1 MGETNKIAHMK
12 TKLAPIE
19 RPSGLMMKFVY
30 WMSRKQFGKVMTPLK
45 VVFARLPT
53 SFGMYVQKLEKL
65 EQKYELPKYL
75 AVLVRTHVAQLNTCE
90 FCIDIG
96 KLEVINHYPDLKEK
110 FFNVSSYKTSS
121 LFTPRERA
129 ALRYAEELTV
139 NKKISD
145 EAFGEAQKHFTE
157 RELVEIAWA
166 VTREHIYNLMNLA
179 FDIGSDG
186 LCQLPETPCEG
197 RTFDRGVET
206 PKLGVSAVH
215 YMQREHQMRH
225 VHLL

>member
-1 MGETNKIAHMK
+1 MK

-30 WMSRKQFGKVMTPLK
+30 WMSRKQYGKVMTPLK

-65 EQKYELPKYL
+65 EQKFELPKYL
-75 AVLVRTHVAQLNTCE
+75 AVLVRTHVAQLNTCG

-96 KLEVINHYPDLKEK
+96 KLEVINHFSDQKEK
-110 FFNVSSYKTSS
+110 FFNVASYKTSP

-129 ALRYAEELTV
+129 ALLYAEELTLH
-139 NKKISD
+139 KKISD
-145 EAFGEAQKHFTE
+145 ETFAEAQKYFTE

-179 FDIGSDG
+179 FDIESDG
-186 LCQLPETPCEG
+186 LCQLPEPDVRQEA
-197 RTFDRGVET
+197 RAIA
-206 PKLGVSAVH
+206 AV
-215 YMQREHQMRH
+215 
-225 VHLL
+225 